1 MFIFI
6 LKMFI
11 KLLSVCT
18 LASFS
23 RSLVFNSQ
31 EPLRCVTLN
40 NQPCHAR
47 PTFVDMNSNETFFI
61 HLLSVLIS
69 VVEVLDWLYICS
81 SVCSKYSKTN
91 EYKST

>member
-31 EPLRCVTLN
+31 EPLRCATLN

-47 PTFVDMNSNETFFI
+47 PTFVDMNSNETFFYPFTVSVNKCGRSFRLII
-61 HLLSVLIS
+61 HMFKCVFQI
-69 VVEVLDWLYICS
+69 
-81 SVCSKYSKTN
+81 
-91 EYKST
+91 